1 MADDEKKPPEADAP
15 AQSLRVVID
24 DAVADGI
31 YSNMVT
37 VISGPLD
44 FFIDFGRMVPGRTE
58 FKVLSRIIMTPAH
71 AKQFAQALNENL
83 RRYEKSGGV
92 IPPVPQ
98 GPQTGS
104 VH

>member
-1 MADDEKKPPEADAP
+1 MSGCRVC
-15 AQSLRVVID
+15 QSP
-24 DAVADGI
+24 
-31 YSNMVT
+31 T
-37 VISGPLD
+37 EP
-44 FFIDFGRMVPGRTE
+44 FIDFGRMVPGRSE
-58 FKVLSRIIMTPAH
+58 LKVLSRIIMTPAH

-98 GPQTGS
+98 DPPSGS